1 MVGILWSTEDWILAT
16 TKWGIQHVQAILHR
30 LVAHYLHTLTLSVV
44 TQTCFHL
51 SRHVSMGTNSLT
63 RERKGNEEILK
74 PASASILCTGGSLAG
89 TFSRPW
95 LFIDFFLRL
104 LFRICKIDELWLCT
118 AVPDAAAGASI
129 LGGGESMTANT
140 RLLHS
145 RTHVPWLW
153 WSSIHMKGLCMC
165 VCVRVLVYPFPF
177 C

>member
-1 MVGILWSTEDWILAT
+1 MFPWEPTAWLEKGKEMKKRST
-16 TKWGIQHVQAILHR
+16 
-30 LVAHYLHTLTLSVV
+30 
-44 TQTCFHL
+44 
-51 SRHVSMGTNSLT
+51 
-63 RERKGNEEILK
+63 ILK

-104 LFRICKIDELWLCT
+104 LFRICKTDELWLCT

-165 VCVRVLVYPFPF
+165 VCVCVYWCIRFLFARFLSLWKKVSLRSLQNFEVIRVCGRGVYERSECVCVFLF
-177 C
+177 FLE

>member
-1 MVGILWSTEDWILAT
+1 MFPWEPTAWLEKGKEMKKRNTIL
-16 TKWGIQHVQAILHR
+16 R
-30 LVAHYLHTLTLSVV
+30 
-44 TQTCFHL
+44 
-51 SRHVSMGTNSLT
+51 
-63 RERKGNEEILK
+63 
-74 PASASILCTGGSLAG
+74 PASASIFCTGGSLAG

-129 LGGGESMTANT
+129 LGGGERMTANT

-165 VCVRVLVYPFPF
+165 VCVCACTGVSVSFFLGFWVCEKRSVFVLCKILRWFVSAAEEYMKGVSVYVCF
-177 C
+177 CFFLSKL